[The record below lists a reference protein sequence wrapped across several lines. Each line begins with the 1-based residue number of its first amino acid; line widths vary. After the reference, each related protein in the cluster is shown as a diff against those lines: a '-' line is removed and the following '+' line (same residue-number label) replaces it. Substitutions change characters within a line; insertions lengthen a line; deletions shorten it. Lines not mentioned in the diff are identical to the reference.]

1 MPSTATS
8 ILDGLSTSVAVKA
21 PCQAVGTSNVT
32 LSGLQTINGYTT
44 EEGDRVLLIGQTD
57 GTENGIYAA
66 STGTWS
72 RTKDFD
78 GNRDVVKGTL
88 VVSND
93 VDSNIYYRVTS
104 DDPIVIGSSDID
116 FEIISGTLTRSIIG
130 HLLYPQTT
138 EEAAAGVTP
147 LNYFYPAYTR
157 GRYSTWADWT
167 LACNQ
172 AEAEGLLE
180 KNYTITANISLPKK
194 CNFAGFRIS
203 GAFYTSH
210 DLYWSGWVKGW
221 HADQPRIRGCY
232 YCEYTGIDTGSI
244 VDGTLTVTGGNGSS
258 NPGTFWCKI
267 GIQAV
272 VNLVIDASFFDV
284 NQNLFTGGVARYVHL
299 TGGTGGTG
307 GIHANTFKNID
318 ASNNSL
324 PASGFVQDDEKRYV
338 NYIENCYYEGGS
350 DIQGNF
356 HVVGFQG
363 DNSSPPRTDRFTNIL
378 NAVGINQKNNKD
390 FLSLSTRNLVRGGN
404 WDWLDTN
411 GKPLGLSTTN
421 STGVSV
427 VVDTT
432 EPCGIGKRYQSGFS
446 GTFSSFNITIQPT
459 GSDRFGAVIFYKS
472 TDAFVAITSDD
483 GSGAQSINVTPVTV
497 DSTNNWK
504 MLRVSGSASKT
515 ATTSLK
521 LYAYTGV
528 GGAAK
533 TISIGGIFASAER
546 VVIPPQK
553 NDDHASGLYTPTA
566 TNVSNLSALSVTA
579 CQYARVGNT
588 YVISGEVGVTPTANA
603 TATSFGLSLP
613 ETLIT
618 AFAASQRCCGVMA
631 ASTVVEVGRV
641 IADSANQRMA
651 FNFISATTAAHFV
664 TFTVVLSLA
673 T

>member
-299 TGGTGGTG
+299 TGGHGRNRW
-307 GIHANTFKNID
+307 H
-318 ASNNSL
+318 
-324 PASGFVQDDEKRYV
+324 PRQHVQEYRCL
-338 NYIENCYYEGGS
+338 E
-350 DIQGNF
+350 Q
-356 HVVGFQG
+356 
-363 DNSSPPRTDRFTNIL
+363 
-378 NAVGINQKNNKD
+378 
-390 FLSLSTRNLVRGGN
+390 
-404 WDWLDTN
+404 
-411 GKPLGLSTTN
+411 
-421 STGVSV
+421 
-427 VVDTT
+427 
-432 EPCGIGKRYQSGFS
+432 
-446 GTFSSFNITIQPT
+446 
-459 GSDRFGAVIFYKS
+459 
-472 TDAFVAITSDD
+472 
-483 GSGAQSINVTPVTV
+483 
-497 DSTNNWK
+497 
-504 MLRVSGSASKT
+504 
-515 ATTSLK
+515 
-521 LYAYTGV
+521 
-528 GGAAK
+528 
-533 TISIGGIFASAER
+533 
-546 VVIPPQK
+546 
-553 NDDHASGLYTPTA
+553 
-566 TNVSNLSALSVTA
+566 
-579 CQYARVGNT
+579 
-588 YVISGEVGVTPTANA
+588 
-603 TATSFGLSLP
+603 
-613 ETLIT
+613 
-618 AFAASQRCCGVMA
+618 FAARERIRS
-631 ASTVVEVGRV
+631 GR
-641 IADSANQRMA
+641 
-651 FNFISATTAAHFV
+651 
-664 TFTVVLSLA
+664 
-673 T
+673 